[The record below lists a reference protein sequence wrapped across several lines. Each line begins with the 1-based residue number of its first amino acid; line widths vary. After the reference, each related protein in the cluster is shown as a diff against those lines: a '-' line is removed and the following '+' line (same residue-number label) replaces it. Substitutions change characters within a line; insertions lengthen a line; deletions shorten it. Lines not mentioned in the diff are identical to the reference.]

1 MQAFT
6 RLKELDVFYT
16 ANEPFYEAISFTN
29 NCAGT
34 VISVTIHIG
43 SSQAL

>member
-1 MQAFT
+1 MQDFA

-16 ANEPFYEAISFTN
+16 ANEPFYETISFIN

-34 VISVTIHIG
+34 VKSVTVHIG